1 MIQFTK
7 EIQEGFILTLE
18 HLNRLFSQV
27 NEGDYQWAI
36 SDKRVP
42 VGGRD
47 YVEIGFS
54 NPPVPNTI
62 SFLFPVIHD
71 PGKPELVEIC
81 LHPEAASIGQT
92 AMYFDKDMELKQDGI
107 KDWSVFW
114 SALSFMIEAKPGT
127 LRQNLSNAHVAVLR
141 KPATPNIQFVDLST
155 GQSMDHFITEILN
168 RKKEMFDRIT
178 KEMLDHLTDESL

>member
-7 EIQEGFILTLE
+7 EIPDGFIITLA
-18 HLNRLFSQV
+18 HLSRLFSQV

-42 VGGRD
+42 IGSRD

-71 PGKPELVEIC
+71 PGKPEQVEIC

-92 AMYFDKDMELKQDGI
+92 AMYFDEGSFDLKQDGI

-114 SALSFMIEAKPGT
+114 SSLSFMIEAKPGE
-127 LRQNLSNAHVAVLR
+127 LRQSLDRAHVAVLQ
-141 KPATPNIQFVDLST
+141 KPVDYST
-155 GQSMDHFITEILN
+155 NQSIDQLMTDILN
-168 RKKEMFDRIT
+168 RKK
-178 KEMLDHLTDESL
+178 LVLNQLTEDNEPLQ

>member
-7 EIQEGFILTLE
+7 EIPEGFIVTVE
-18 HLNRLFSQV
+18 HLNRLFAIV

-62 SFLFPVIHD
+62 SFLFPVVND
-71 PGKPELVEIC
+71 PGKPESVEVC

-92 AMYFDKDMELKQDGI
+92 AMYFVDSDLKQDGLR
-107 KDWSVFW
+107 DWLVFW
-114 SALSFMIEAKPGT
+114 TKLSFMLETKPG
-127 LRQNLSNAHVAVLR
+127 VLFQVQGRINR
-141 KPATPNIQFVDLST
+141 KPVEIELVDLVT
-155 GQSMDHFITEILN
+155 GKTMDRVMTDILD
-168 RKKEMFDRIT
+168 RKT
-178 KEMLDHLTDESL
+178 TMLEHLIDNEPL